1 MTLLTTSR
9 LIIDFVTTEH
19 AEFFF
24 RLMNQPSYIKNIG
37 DRNIKSEDDA
47 IHFIE
52 NRILK
57 SYEENGYGYY
67 IIKVKKTSEEIGI
80 CGLVNRME
88 MNFIDIGF
96 ALLYEYTKKGYAFEA
111 TKALYAYSKNILK
124 IDQIVAIS
132 NSDNY
137 KSIALIEKLGMKYV
151 KNIKLPDDSLECKL
165 YSD

>member
-1 MTLLTTSR
+1 
-9 LIIDFVTTEH
+9 
-19 AEFFF
+19 
-24 RLMNQPSYIKNIG
+24 MNQPSYIKNIG

-52 NRILK
+52 SRILK
-57 SYEENGYGYY
+57 SYEDNGYGYY
-67 IIKVKKTSEEIGI
+67 VIKVKKTLKTI

-96 ALLYEYTKKGYAFEA
+96 ALLHEYTKKDYVFEA
-111 TKALYAYSKNILK
+111 TKASYAYSKNNLK

-137 KSIALIEKLGMKYV
+137 KSIALIEKLGMKYL
-151 KNIKLPDDSLECKL
+151 KNIKLPDDPLECKL